1 MSLFAIGDLHLHYQS
16 VLKAKDQL
24 NSPLW
29 ADHEERFAENCR
41 RLIEEED
48 TMVLVGDHSWGRNL
62 EECEKDFEYIKS
74 LPGRKILTRGN
85 HDMFWDA
92 KKTAKLNDLYYPD
105 LTFLQDGY
113 AVYKDF
119 ALVASKGYTFEGPF
133 YLDRKGK
140 IIGYDESDFE
150 HAKKLVEREAKRLTD
165 NFEAAK
171 KDGYTKFIMFLH
183 YPPTSVIEKDSVFTN
198 IAARYNVSQ
207 VIYAHCHGKSRFHDS
222 IEGKYRGREYSLV
235 SGDYL
240 NWLPKK
246 IMG

>member
-48 TMVLVGDHSWGRNL
+48 TLVLVGDHSWGRNL

-105 LTFLQDGY
+105 LTFLQD
-113 AVYKDF
+113 AMPSIRILLWWQVKAIPLRD
-119 ALVASKGYTFEGPF
+119 LSILT
-133 YLDRKGK
+133 GK
-140 IIGYDESDFE
+140 EKLSDMMK
-150 HAKKLVEREAKRLTD
+150 ATLSTQRNLW
-165 NFEAAK
+165 N
-171 KDGYTKFIMFLH
+171 
-183 YPPTSVIEKDSVFTN
+183 
-198 IAARYNVSQ
+198 
-207 VIYAHCHGKSRFHDS
+207 
-222 IEGKYRGREYSLV
+222 GRQN
-235 SGDYL
+235 G
-240 NWLPKK
+240 
-246 IMG
+246 